1 TASEAADALLQDVEI
16 LAQEGGIQIIES
28 IPWQVATGD
37 DAHLTLTEF
46 TDVDGVDKWLFSLQ
60 IVEGEKV
67 YYLMLFGEDPG
78 EAAVYA
84 ELIERLAASF
94 KR

>member
-1 TASEAADALLQDVEI
+1 VKT
-16 LAQEGGIQIIES
+16 LAREEEIQIIES
-28 IPWQVATGD
+28 IPWQMTTGD

-46 TDVDGVDKWLFSLQ
+46 TDVEGVQKWLFSLQ
-60 IVEGEKV
+60 IVEGGKE
-67 YYLMLFGEDPG
+67 YFLMLFGEDPG